1 MEASCS
7 EMQVARLVVM
17 SQKMLDADLGF
28 YCGGDVEEFFTHFR
42 TVLGYRYQSFVSF
55 I

>member
-7 EMQVARLVVM
+7 EMQVARIVDVTEE
-17 SQKMLDADLGF
+17 MLDGDLGF
-28 YCGGDVEEFFTHFR
+28 YGGDVEEFFTHFR
-42 TVLGYRYQSFVSF
+42 TILGYRYQSFVSF